1 MLILV
6 LDIGLPQHPV
16 VGLALV
22 PPELVTVGHGR
33 THICASSRPSTT
45 QAPTRGRSLLI
56 SRIGHRI
63 FPCSRS
69 RSSSPAA
76 SVTRTPTVLPRPAA
90 GRSGPGTGPGPPTAT
105 LKDRGRGPPRGSRS
119 THPAPTLGH
128 GIFISTRLH
137 FNEGPP
143 GGPHEYLLCNGLSV
157 GYLGEIKGFLGDEGH
172 LAGPGWKPGD
182 LLSLLGETQEEPQEE
197 SESESGQSEKR
208 SQRSGGQNIYFV
220 TPPCFIR
227 VPPGFRRALER
238 PHGAMPSPLCPL
250 PDGASGTSQA
260 AGPHRP
266 PPG

>member
-1 MLILV
+1 MKP
-6 LDIGLPQHPV
+6 GSRG
-16 VGLALV
+16 VGRNLGIEARKERSRDRTRTSNRDPSKTGGEDLSGGPV
-22 PPELVTVGHGR
+22 PP
-33 THICASSRPSTT
+33 IPRPLLGMGFLSPPVSTL
-45 QAPTRGRSLLI
+45 TRGRQE
-56 SRIGHRI
+56 
-63 FPCSRS
+63 
-69 RSSSPAA
+69 A
-76 SVTRTPTVLPRPAA
+76 
-90 GRSGPGTGPGPPTAT
+90 
-105 LKDRGRGPPRGSRS
+105 
-119 THPAPTLGH
+119 
-128 GIFISTRLH
+128 
-137 FNEGPP
+137 
-143 GGPHEYLLCNGLSV
+143 HEYLLCNGLSV

-227 VPPGFRRALER
+227 VPPGFRRALDR

-260 AGPHRP
+260 AGPHLP